1 MSKFKFS
8 GIAAGLAVILLAA
21 PALAADGKTGAIKQS
36 IKGHPLDE
44 VFSGYYYASKDT
56 QEIQNDDFG
65 NPAMTWYDV
74 GETNWS
80 KKDGE
85 AGKACADCHK
95 VGDLKGVAASYPA
108 YDEKLKKLVNVQDR
122 INNCRKVNMKAKPW
136 KYDSSNMLG
145 MAIFV
150 KAQSRGMKV
159 SPKID
164 GPAAAY
170 FEKGKK
176 FYYQR
181 RGQLDMSCA
190 NCHEKYYGQKIRMNT
205 LSQGQS
211 NGFPVY
217 RLKWQKPG
225 SLHRRFKGCN
235 KQVRAKPYKSGS
247 DEYLALELYLAWRGT
262 GLTVE
267 TPAVRN

>member
-1 MSKFKFS
+1 MSKLKFL
-8 GIAAGLAVILLAA
+8 GIAAGLAAILLAA
-21 PALAADGKTGAIKQS
+21 PALAADGKAGAIKQS

-44 VFSGYYYASKDT
+44 LYSGYYFTTKETKA
-56 QEIQNDDFG
+56 IQDDDFG
-65 NPAMTWYDV
+65 NPAMTWYDI
-74 GETNWS
+74 GETDWS
-80 KKDGE
+80 KVEGE
-85 AGKACADCHK
+85 AGKACANCHK
-95 VGDLKGVAASYPA
+95 VGDLKGVAARYPV

-122 INNCRKVNMKAKPW
+122 INNCRKVNMKAKSW
-136 KYDSSNMLG
+136 KYDSSDMLG

-150 KAQSRGMKV
+150 KAQSRGMKI

-190 NCHEKYYGQKIRMNT
+190 HCHEKYYGQKIRMNMLT
-205 LSQGQS
+205 QGQS

-235 KQVRAKPYKSGS
+235 KQVRAKPFKSGS
-247 DEYLALELYLAWRGT
+247 EEYLALELYLAWRGS